1 LAAAAV
7 GLIMRRNR
15 RATRGPDGVNMS
27 EDLKNAKPPV
37 DDLESQLPSKPPGLV
52 KEFFIFLR
60 DYKLWWITPIVFV
73 LLTLSL
79 FIFFTEGSAVL
90 PFIYA
95 VF

>member
-1 LAAAAV
+1 MNQDIREPEGKQAEQTPAAPEAPV
-7 GLIMRRNR
+7 KKNDLGL
-15 RATRGPDGVNMS
+15 P
-27 EDLKNAKPPV
+27 E
-37 DDLESQLPSKPPGLV
+37 KPPGII

-60 DYKLWWITPIVFV
+60 DYKLWWITPIVLV
-73 LLTLSL
+73 LLLLSL

>member
-1 LAAAAV
+1 MAV
-7 GLIMRRNR
+7 RV
-15 RATRGPDGVNMS
+15 GPGFASAVQEEKVMS
-27 EDLKNAKPPV
+27 EENEKITEGQPRTDMP
-37 DDLESQLPSKPPGLV
+37 SLPSKPPGLV

-60 DYKLWWITPIVFV
+60 DYKLWWITPIVLV
-73 LLTLSL
+73 LLLLSL

>member
-1 LAAAAV
+1 
-7 GLIMRRNR
+7 M
-15 RATRGPDGVNMS
+15 PD
-27 EDLKNAKPPV
+27 ETKNAATPPTGNKPNV
-37 DDLESQLPSKPPGLV
+37 VLPDKPPGLI

-60 DYKLWWITPIVFV
+60 DYKLWWITPIVLV
-73 LLTLSL
+73 LLLLSL

>member
-1 LAAAAV
+1 
-7 GLIMRRNR
+7 
-15 RATRGPDGVNMS
+15 MS
-27 EDLKNAKPPV
+27 DETKKSDSQANPKP
-37 DDLESQLPSKPPGLV
+37 ESLLPEKPPGLV

-60 DYKLWWITPIVFV
+60 DYKLWWITPIVLV
-73 LLTLSL
+73 MLLLSL

>member
-1 LAAAAV
+1 MNQETREPEEKQAEGVPVAQDAPAAKSDLA
-7 GLIMRRNR
+7 
-15 RATRGPDGVNMS
+15 
-27 EDLKNAKPPV
+27 
-37 DDLESQLPSKPPGLV
+37 LPEKPPGII

-60 DYKLWWITPIVFV
+60 DYKLWWITPIVLC
-73 LLTLSL
+73 LLLLSL

>member
-1 LAAAAV
+1 MADQEKKVAEQQ
-7 GLIMRRNR
+7 
-15 RATRGPDGVNMS
+15 P
-27 EDLKNAKPPV
+27 E
-37 DDLESQLPSKPPGLV
+37 LPSKPPGLI

-60 DYKLWWITPIVFV
+60 DYKLWWITPIVLV
-73 LLTLSL
+73 LLLLGL

>member
-1 LAAAAV
+1 
-7 GLIMRRNR
+7 
-15 RATRGPDGVNMS
+15 MS
-27 EDLKNAKPPV
+27 EKNDKIEEGQARSDLPP
-37 DDLESQLPSKPPGLV
+37 LPAKPPGLV

-60 DYKLWWITPIVFV
+60 DYKLWWITPIVLV
-73 LLTLSL
+73 LLLLSL

>member
-1 LAAAAV
+1 MA
-7 GLIMRRNR
+7 
-15 RATRGPDGVNMS
+15 
-27 EDLKNAKPPV
+27 
-37 DDLESQLPSKPPGLV
+37 DDLNKNNEPLGEEKYGLPEKPPGIV

-60 DYKLWWITPIVFV
+60 DYKLWWITPIVLV
-73 LLTLSL
+73 ILLMSL

>member
-1 LAAAAV
+1 MTEQPNNTAAKGAPTKA
-7 GLIMRRNR
+7 
-15 RATRGPDGVNMS
+15 
-27 EDLKNAKPPV
+27 
-37 DDLESQLPSKPPGLV
+37 QLPQKPPGLV

-60 DYKLWWITPIVFV
+60 DYKLWWITPIVLV
-73 LLTLSL
+73 MLLLSL